1 MSNRLARHSGICYR
15 FRSGGYARSSSYKR
29 PHYTM
34 SKRLLPQ
41 RKYKIAKSGA
51 KSNAKSR
58 KKGATEQPSG
68 LGVRIRHARMVLG
81 ITLKELADEAKCSE
95 SMLSKIENDKA
106 APSFGTLHRVATV
119 LGTNISE
126 LYSAPKIG
134 DQIVSRAGERP
145 ILMTDNLRTGKG
157 IQLERLI
164 PYSREHLLQGNIHRI
179 APGGGSEAIVH
190 AGEEIGYVL
199 EGEIELVIDGKR
211 LRAKVGDSFHFRS
224 ERPHSYRNVGSRTA
238 RVLWI
243 STPPTF

>member
-1 MSNRLARHSGICYR
+1 MIKLQLLQRRH
-15 FRSGGYARSSSYKR
+15 
-29 PHYTM
+29 
-34 SKRLLPQ
+34 
-41 RKYKIAKSGA
+41 KIAKSVATSKA
-51 KSNAKSR
+51 KPKKS
-58 KKGATEQPSG
+58 GVAEQPSG
-68 LGVRIRHARMVLG
+68 LGVRIRHSRMVRG
-81 ITLKELADEAKCSE
+81 ITLKELADEAQCSE

-106 APSFGTLHRVATV
+106 TPSFGTLHRIATA

-126 LYSAPKIG
+126 LYSAAKVG
-134 DQIVSRAGERP
+134 DRIVSRAGERP

-179 APGGGSEAIVH
+179 APRGGSEAIVH

-224 ERPHSYRNVGSRTA
+224 ELPHSYRNVGSRTA

>member
-1 MSNRLARHSGICYR
+1 
-15 FRSGGYARSSSYKR
+15 
-29 PHYTM
+29 M
-34 SKRLLPQ
+34 SKPQ
-41 RKYKIAKSGA
+41 LRPRRRKTAAKAAKGTKTKAAAKKNGA
-51 KSNAKSR
+51 A
-58 KKGATEQPSG
+58 EQPVA
-68 LGVRIRHARMVLG
+68 LGVKLKHARMVLG
-81 ITLKELADEAKCSE
+81 MTLKELADRAQCSE

-126 LYSAPKIG
+126 LYSAPSG
-134 DQIVSRAGERP
+134 EDRIVSRASERP
-145 ILMTDNLRTGKG
+145 VLMTDNLRTGKG
-157 IQLERLI
+157 IQMERLI

-211 LRAKVGDSFHFRS
+211 LRAKAGDSFHFRS
-224 ERPHSYRNVGSRTA
+224 ELPHSYRNVGSRAA

>member
-1 MSNRLARHSGICYR
+1 MKAG
-15 FRSGGYARSSSYKR
+15 AA
-29 PHYTM
+29 
-34 SKRLLPQ
+34 
-41 RKYKIAKSGA
+41 AK
-51 KSNAKSR
+51 
-58 KKGATEQPSG
+58 QPAA
-68 LGVRIRHARMVLG
+68 LGVRLRHARMVRG
-81 ITLKELADEAKCSE
+81 ITLKELADEADCSE

-106 APSFGTLHRVATV
+106 APSFGTLHRIATA

-126 LYSAPKIG
+126 LYSAANSG
-134 DQIVSRAGERP
+134 DRIVSHAGERP
-145 ILMTDNLRTGKG
+145 VLVTDNLRTGKG

-211 LRAKVGDSFHFRS
+211 VRAKSGDSFHFRS
-224 ERPHSYRNVGSRTA
+224 ELPHAYRNVGSKTA
-238 RVLWI
+238 RVLWV

>member
-1 MSNRLARHSGICYR
+1 MATAAAR
-15 FRSGGYARSSSYKR
+15 KN
-29 PHYTM
+29 
-34 SKRLLPQ
+34 
-41 RKYKIAKSGA
+41 GA
-51 KSNAKSR
+51 AD
-58 KKGATEQPSG
+58 QPVA
-68 LGVRIRHARMVLG
+68 LGVKLKHARMVLG
-81 ITLKELADEAKCSE
+81 MTLKELADKAQCSE

-126 LYSAPKIG
+126 LYSAPSNEG
-134 DQIVSRAGERP
+134 RIVSHAGERP
-145 ILMTDNLRTGKG
+145 VLMTDNLRTGKG
-157 IQLERLI
+157 IQMERLI

-211 LRAKVGDSFHFRS
+211 HRAKAGDSFHFRS
-224 ERPHSYRNVGSRTA
+224 ELPHSYRNVGSKPA
-238 RVLWI
+238 RVLWV